1 LPVRLKKLALRSR
14 TWAAAGGGVRQPEL
28 CLYRRLRA
36 ATMSEI
42 PPRHDDV
49 LDAAAE
55 RKSEWTYTQ
64 QHGPSYDYVQHA
76 VGGIL

>member
-1 LPVRLKKLALRSR
+1 
-14 TWAAAGGGVRQPEL
+14 
-28 CLYRRLRA
+28 
-36 ATMSEI
+36 MSEI

-64 QHGPSYDYVQHA
+64 QHGPNYDYVQHA